1 MARVKQWIYGDRL
14 SYLLFEPISR
24 RSALIDALPA
34 LSDSYRSFLTS
45 KGLSNQY
52 LLYTTAETSDVS
64 DIAGLRIA
72 PTSGERLPQ
81 SLPLGETILWTLP
94 DAAGEYCGF
103 RCEGFA
109 FTGQWF
115 SPGALHYLTTVK
127 EPSPAL
133 LQSLLELADDTIVY
147 PGRIVG
153 GQRITSLGQEKAI
166 AARETSGRSR
176 NA

>member
-34 LSDSYRSFLTS
+34 LSDSYRSFLVS

-72 PTSGERLPQ
+72 PTPAEQLPQ

-94 DAAGEYCGF
+94 DATGECCGF

-115 SPGALHYLTTVK
+115 SPGALLYLTT
-127 EPSPAL
+127 PSPAL
-133 LQSLLELADDTIVY
+133 LQSLLQLADDTIIY
-147 PGRIVG
+147 PGRIVD

-166 AARETSGRSR
+166 AARVTSGRSR